1 MVSGTF
7 RDGTKNIRR
16 SFNDELIKANG
27 FQHKSEYGFTCVG
40 DVEYR
45 YTDLNTGEAKSQYL
59 AIGTDGYLY
68 KKKFQYIKFSSLGT
82 ATKYSYYYDSDVDSF
97 LLKFDSYNEITV
109 SETMT
114 MDQLRVAINAL
125 GMTCTVVDENDVTIT
140 GSTKLAYCLDVVVDK
155 DLSLSVISEM
165 NSQFWQVV
173 PSPSVPF
180 PTTRDFYQ
188 ESSYTGV
195 SYVNINNSCVITDGG
210 FPMKYDGYSVYR
222 LGMPKTLAPL
232 SNDLAFST
240 QSYSGILM
248 TPLVT
253 LSGSMESNGAYKYIF
268 QLGYIDF
275 SGAEVVGGFIY
286 GTNQNFPLTTLGAN
300 LNNLQNSIGV
310 YIPNL
315 NIESVGFNNYNA
327 KAIGAQS
334 VPTAGGNIDVDNG
347 HNIKSGMCV
356 RLPISN
362 NQVGKVGYSNIISK
376 VSDSYSGYSGNGTT
390 TNTSAV
396 VTGLSSTEN
405 IGVGCKVSGT
415 GIPLGA
421 RVLSVD
427 SATQITLDV
436 NATASG
442 TVVITVSGLIT
453 IEKGFTATGLVYPF
467 QDSIDK
473 PLTTTSGSP
482 TATLGGA
489 INIATSK
496 TSGSNI
502 VTTASNFYTAGV
514 KVGMFFVDGPFPAG
528 TTVVSVDSATQIT
541 VSNNSAVTS
550 SGASSVY
557 QNVTGLYV
565 TGAGVATGTTV
576 QSQVGQA
583 ITLSA
588 NAIANSTASHT
599 FHEENTLIIDDQN
612 IPAGYTQEI
621 YENTITSVNDING
634 YNPDI
639 ITGAF
644 VRVWRTIK
652 NGDQFYKLIDIP
664 CAGSE
669 VTFIDTIP
677 DVNPI
682 SSLADESSLT
692 RITLEDSDQG
702 GDLPRACSVVTEWQ
716 NQIVQLGRPVD
727 VSLKDERYPTLSG
740 VAPVNDWLDP
750 DYRFFGAS
758 YTESGLCDYQS
769 IYWSNPLSQEAFPQD
784 GLHEFR
790 ISTVQNDSV
799 VGGIKNKDAFFAFKQ
814 RSTGVLVGSLAE
826 NNISLEILEDDI
838 GCASH
843 RSIQEVNGAVV
854 WLDAVNGIYACV
866 AGRLPVNIGYSIS
879 DYQKIN
885 ELGLNWSKAVSANF
899 RKENL
904 YVCAVEGITFVYD
917 YADNGNGKRNCWY
930 IWDRFN
936 TKSLLAQSNDE
947 FYLSDGVNQWKM
959 KLTGTKYDCTD
970 HTSTIEMFIKTAWI
984 NLGLPTI
991 DKNFVRLW
999 VNSIQGGFSL
1009 DFYQYQN
1016 YLDYV
1021 ISSIFGVSFL
1031 EETSG
1036 KKLIK
1041 QEFKCA
1047 LPKMSAISL
1056 GMRNN
1061 EKNEYVRIQGYEL
1074 ELSSS
1079 YDTAEPKK

>member
-140 GSTKLAYCLDVVVDK
+140 GSTKLAYYLDVVVDK

-188 ESSYTGV
+188 ELSYTGV

-222 LGMPKTLAPL
+222 LGMPKMLAPL
-232 SNDLAFST
+232 ANDLAYST
-240 QSYSGILM
+240 QNYSNVVM
-248 TPLVT
+248 TPQEK
-253 LSGSMESNGAYKYIF
+253 LSGLMESGGVYKYIL
-268 QLGYIDF
+268 QLGYVDF
-275 SGAEVVGGFIY
+275 SGAEVVGGFLY
-286 GTNQNFPLTTLGAN
+286 GTNQNFSLTTLGAS
-300 LNNLQNSIGV
+300 LNSVQNSIAI
-310 YIPNL
+310 YIPNI

-327 KAIGAQS
+327 KATGAQS
-334 VPTAGGNIDVDNG
+334 IPSAGGNIDVDNG
-347 HNIKSGMCV
+347 HNIKAGMCV

-362 NQVGKVGYSNIISK
+362 NQVAKNGYSNIISK
-376 VSDSYSGYSGNGTT
+376 VLASYSGYSGNGTT
-390 TNTSAV
+390 TNLSAV
-396 VTGLSSTEN
+396 VSGLSSTSN
-405 IGVGCKVSGT
+405 IGVGSKISGT

-427 SATQITLDV
+427 SATQITMNM
-436 NATASG
+436 NATASA
-442 TVVITVSGLIT
+442 TVAITVSGLINV
-453 IEKGFTATGLVYPF
+453 EKGYTGTGILYPF

-473 PLTTTSGSP
+473 PLTTTSGSA

-489 INIATSK
+489 INISTSK

-514 KVGMFFVDGPFPAG
+514 KAGMFFVDGPFPAG

-541 VSNNSAVTS
+541 VSNNSAATS

-557 QNVTGLYV
+557 PDLTGLYI

-576 QSQVGQA
+576 QSQVGQT

-588 NAIANSTASHT
+588 NATANSTASHT

-621 YENTITSVNDING
+621 YENTITSVNDINS

-639 ITGAF
+639 ITGGF

-677 DVNPI
+677 DVNPT
-682 SSLADESSLT
+682 SSLVDETSLT
-692 RITLEDSDQG
+692 RIALEESDQG

-716 NQIVQLGRPVD
+716 NQIVQLGRPVN
-727 VSLKDERYPTLSG
+727 VLLKDERYPTLG
-740 VAPVNDWLDP
+740 GLPPVNDWSDP
-750 DYRFFGAS
+750 DYSFFGSS
-758 YTESGLCDYQS
+758 YTEAGLCDYQS
-769 IYWSNPLSQEAFPQD
+769 IYWSSALSSEAFPQD
-784 GLHEFR
+784 GLNEFR
-790 ISTVQNDSV
+790 VSTVQNDSI

-826 NNISLEILEDDI
+826 NNISIEILEDDI

-866 AGRLPVNIGYSIS
+866 AGRLPVNIGYPVS
-879 DYQKIN
+879 DYQKVN
-885 ELGLNWSKAVSANF
+885 RLGLNWAKAVSANF

-904 YVCAVEGITFVYD
+904 YICAVEGVTFVYD
-917 YADNGNGKRNCWY
+917 YADNGSGKRNCWY

-936 TKSLLAQSNDE
+936 TKSLTSQSNDE
-947 FYLSDGVNQWKM
+947 FYLSDGSKQWKM
-959 KLTGTKYDCTD
+959 KLTNTKYDCTD
-970 HTSTIEMFIKTAWI
+970 HKSAIDMIINTAWI
-984 NLGLPTI
+984 NLGQPSI
-991 DKNFVRLW
+991 DKNFIRLW
-999 VNSIQGGFSL
+999 VNSIQGGFKL

-1016 YLDYV
+1016 YLENE

-1031 EETSG
+1031 EESYS
-1036 KKLIK
+1036 KRLIK
-1041 QEFKCA
+1041 QDFRCA
-1047 LPKMSAISL
+1047 QPKMSATSI

-1061 EKNEYVRIQGYEL
+1061 NKNEYVTIQGYEL

-1079 YDTAEPKK
+1079 YDTTEPKK